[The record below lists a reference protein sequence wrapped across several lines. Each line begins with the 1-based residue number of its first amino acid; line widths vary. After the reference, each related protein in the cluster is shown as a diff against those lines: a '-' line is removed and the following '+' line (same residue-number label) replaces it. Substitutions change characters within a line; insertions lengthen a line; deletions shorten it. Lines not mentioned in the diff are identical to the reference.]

1 MREAVGAVCYRA
13 GQFFRA
19 LTARVSEEEI
29 VRAMG
34 ILTPEAQV
42 LFRRQSAQDQHHA
55 LRVYRVLNAGGHTNR
70 HLLAAALLHDVGK
83 AAARLAVWHR
93 VVIVLLGCLAP
104 RMLER
109 LGQGEED
116 GWRQPFVVHA
126 RHAETGARW
135 AEEAGCTLL
144 TVALIRRHHER
155 LLACSSE
162 EDRLLLALQAAD
174 NQN

>member
-1 MREAVGAVCYRA
+1 MREAVGALCYRV

-19 LTARVSEEEI
+19 LTARMSEEEVI
-29 VRAMG
+29 PAID
-34 ILTPEAQV
+34 ILTPEAQG
-42 LFRRQSAQDQHHA
+42 LFHRQTAQDQHHA

-83 AAARLAVWHR
+83 AAARLSVWHR
-93 VVIVLLGCLAP
+93 TLIVLLGRFAP
-104 RMLER
+104 CALER
-109 LGQGEED
+109 LGRGEAN

-155 LLACSSE
+155 LLACSTE

-174 NQN
+174 SQN